1 MSSNSRSGIPIL
13 TLVRNE
19 SMLEN
24 RELENVFLPSAI
36 ARDVDWSILMARGQ
50 AGDAIS
56 YRRLLEEISPYL
68 RSVAARCH
76 RNKSDVED
84 AVQDVLVTVH
94 AIRATYDPMRPFGPW
109 LLAIANRR
117 IVDRLRRQGRGRMR
131 ETPLAAEHETIPD
144 ERVNVSE
151 AADYQML
158 EGALERLSPGQRQ
171 AIQLLKLKEMSLKE
185 AAVASGMSIATL
197 KVATHRALKSL
208 RKILT
213 DRSDK

>member
-117 IVDRLRRQGRGRMR
+117 IVDRLRR
-131 ETPLAAEHETIPD
+131 
-144 ERVNVSE
+144 
-151 AADYQML
+151 ADAGECEKRPSQ
-158 EGALERLSPGQRQ
+158 PNTRQ
-171 AIQLLKLKEMSLKE
+171 FPTNA
-185 AAVASGMSIATL
+185 
-197 KVATHRALKSL
+197 
-208 RKILT
+208 
-213 DRSDK
+213 